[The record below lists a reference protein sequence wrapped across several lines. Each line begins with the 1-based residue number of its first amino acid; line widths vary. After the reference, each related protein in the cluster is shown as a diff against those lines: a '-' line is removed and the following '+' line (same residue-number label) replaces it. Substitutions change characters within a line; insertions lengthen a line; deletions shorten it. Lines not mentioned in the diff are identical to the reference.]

1 MEVIAHRGF
10 LDGPAKPVDGQLN
23 SALSH
28 GFGVEFDI
36 RDSSEG
42 IILAHDPWEHAPVP
56 LCRFLSTL
64 HATGTLAINIKSCGL
79 AARVRPELATSGVS
93 PARCFFFDM
102 AVPDHLAYPG
112 HGLPAYARL
121 SEIEPLGDFALQSDG
136 IWLDAFSSTWW
147 DDALVARL
155 LQRGLKVCVV
165 SPELHRRERRP
176 AWEALRK
183 AGLGGHAGLS
193 LCTDYPHEARTFFA
207 I

>member
-28 GFGVEFDI
+28 GFGVE
-36 RDSSEG
+36 
-42 IILAHDPWEHAPVP
+42 
-56 LCRFLSTL
+56 
-64 HATGTLAINIKSCGL
+64 
-79 AARVRPELATSGVS
+79 
-93 PARCFFFDM
+93 FDM

-155 LQRGLKVCVV
+155 LHRGLKVCVV